1 MNVEKP
7 RTWVLL
13 YHSDGWPRMLFIN
26 SHLPNPLCT
35 PRILV
40 MNCCSIEALCVD
52 GLIQNLT
59 IPCIPWNKNSFSN
72 ERMEISNKNCQRPC
86 CDNTGNKPPMS
97 CTSNEFMK
105 PLVQE
110 NPQISGRTMKYIL
123 SMEETPAL
131 VTSYRQ
137 FIQLFSITGI
147 YIPDSDHREPP
158 TGITNLNIVP
168 FLVTTLRKFPASS
181 RFSNSHK
188 GSVSKS
194 WQSNLDMFKT
204 ILKSYKHATSR
215 YESEQH
221 QTEMHHTSKKH
232 EKTANNIL
240 HFLKKSKHKN
250 EETG

>member
-1 MNVEKP
+1 
-7 RTWVLL
+7 
-13 YHSDGWPRMLFIN
+13 
-26 SHLPNPLCT
+26 
-35 PRILV
+35 
-40 MNCCSIEALCVD
+40 
-52 GLIQNLT
+52 
-59 IPCIPWNKNSFSN
+59 
-72 ERMEISNKNCQRPC
+72 MEISNKNCQRPC

-168 FLVTTLRKFPASS
+168 FLVTTLRNSPPLPGFPIHTRAPYP
-181 RFSNSHK
+181 NP
-188 GSVSKS
+188 GNQI
-194 WQSNLDMFKT
+194 WT
-204 ILKSYKHATSR
+204 CLKPY
-215 YESEQH
+215 
-221 QTEMHHTSKKH
+221 
-232 EKTANNIL
+232 
-240 HFLKKSKHKN
+240 
-250 EETG
+250 